1 MILVWSPNNVV
12 EIQFEGSTELVRASY
27 TVGEGMTSFRT
38 SDQAHF
44 YYSDRGAAEF
54 ELRAL

>member
-1 MILVWSPNNVV
+1 
-12 EIQFEGSTELVRASY
+12 VRESY
-27 TVGEGMTSFRT
+27 TIGEGMTSFRT
-38 SDQAHF
+38 SDQAYF